1 MLKVSLYLFIGV
13 YIKMLNIRILTNFIL
28 LLTALFSFCVFSKG
42 SSVHVN
48 GYFRSNG
55 TYVQPHYRSAP
66 DHNFYNNW
74 STKGNTNPYTG
85 KIGAKEHPYNSQSYQ
100 HVEKTTPHLS
110 TTNSTTSNHLSLESN
125 SPTKEYTYTGENF
138 MEIQKRK
145 DVQRALYWKQKGY
158 NFDPNYTT
166 SYMMDQKVKDIER
179 ARYWKSQGYD
189 FDPNYTTG
197 FMMDQKVKDIQR
209 ARYWKTKGYNF
220 NSDYMTGFMMDQ
232 KVKDIQRAAYW
243 KTKGLDFNP
252 DYMTN
257 FMMDIEAR
265 NKGVH

>member
-1 MLKVSLYLFIGV
+1 MLKTKTINYLIL
-13 YIKMLNIRILTNFIL
+13 MLTSIL
-28 LLTALFSFCVFSKG
+28 SFCTFSKG
-42 SSVHVN
+42 SNVHVN

-85 KIGAKEHPYNSQSYQ
+85 KIGTKESPTNSYSYQ
-100 HVEKTTPHLS
+100 HSGTVTNTLS
-110 TTNSTTSNHLSLESN
+110 GSSPNQKN
-125 SPTKEYTYTGENF
+125 SPSQRSFSPAKQYPYTGENY
-138 MEIQKRK
+138 MEIQKRN
-145 DVQRALYWKQKGY
+145 DVQRALYWKKKGY

-166 SYMMDQKVKDIER
+166 SFMMDQKVKDIER

-189 FDPNYTTG
+189 FDANYTTS

-209 ARYWKTKGYNF
+209 ANYWKNKGYNF
-220 NSDYMTGFMMDQ
+220 NPDYMTSFMMDQ

-243 KTKGLDFNP
+243 KAKGLDFNP
-252 DYMTN
+252 DYMTD
-257 FMMDIEAR
+257 FMMDMEAKNR
-265 NKGVH
+265 GIH